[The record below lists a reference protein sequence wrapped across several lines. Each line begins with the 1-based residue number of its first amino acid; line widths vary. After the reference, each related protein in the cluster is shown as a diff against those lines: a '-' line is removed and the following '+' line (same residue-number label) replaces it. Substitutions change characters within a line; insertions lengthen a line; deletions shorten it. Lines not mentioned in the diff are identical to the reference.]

1 VKRYPAKLLLF
12 GEHVLLR
19 GAPALAVPVPAF
31 SGGWSQAESPA
42 PQSEQLAGFA
52 RSLRDFSAEKIDA
65 EAFERDLYEGLFF
78 DSDIPIGYGLGSSG
92 ALCAAVYD
100 RYCRQKTNDL
110 ADLKVIL
117 GRMEGFFHGA
127 SSGIDPLTSYLAQP
141 LLIRQKTEV
150 ALADLRPWRAHAPIV
165 FLLDSQT
172 PRRTGPL
179 VEWFLAQSER
189 ADFREKMEG
198 LLLPAHE
205 AMLAAWLAAD
215 AEAFW
220 PSLRRVSQFQWTHF
234 EPMIPPRVWDF
245 WRKSLDNE
253 AFMLK
258 ICGAGG
264 GGFVLGFA
272 RERAA
277 AEALR
282 ERWPIVF
289 PFDLNFDA
297 P

>member
-1 VKRYPAKLLLF
+1 L
-12 GEHVLLR
+12 
-19 GAPALAVPVPAF
+19 
-31 SGGWSQAESPA
+31 SD
-42 PQSEQLAGFA
+42 FA
-52 RSLRDFSAEKIDA
+52 RSLRDLAAEKMDA
-65 EAFERDLYEGLFF
+65 EAFERDLAAGLFF

-100 RYCRQKTNDL
+100 RYCRSKTSNL
-110 ADLKVIL
+110 ADLKAIL
-117 GRMEGFFHGA
+117 GRMESFFHGA

-141 LLIRQKTEV
+141 LLIRAKTQV
-150 ALADLRPWRAHAPIV
+150 TRADLRPWRANAPIV

-189 ADFREKMEG
+189 ADFRAKMEAT
-198 LLLPAHE
+198 LLPAHE
-205 AMLAAWLAAD
+205 TMLGAWVAAD
-215 AEAFW
+215 AAAFW
-220 PSLRRVSQFQWTHF
+220 PNLRRVSAFQWSHF
-234 EPMIPPRVWDF
+234 EPMIPPKVRDF
-245 WRKSLDNE
+245 WAESLENE
-253 AFMLK
+253 GVTFK

-289 PFDLNFDA
+289 PFDSIPDA